1 MKKSLVLTLAGL
13 LILGLLATTAFAE
26 TANQVAPQFPQAPNQ
41 EFFQQMW
48 NFCHGPN
55 GMMNYYYGN
64 GNVPAAPQG
73 FYGGMMG
80 W

>member
-1 MKKSLVLTLAGL
+1 M
-13 LILGLLATTAFAE
+13 FE
-26 TANQVAPQFPQAPNQ
+26 
-41 EFFQQMW
+41 
-48 NFCHGPN
+48 FCHGQN

-64 GNVPAAPQG
+64 GNGTAPQG